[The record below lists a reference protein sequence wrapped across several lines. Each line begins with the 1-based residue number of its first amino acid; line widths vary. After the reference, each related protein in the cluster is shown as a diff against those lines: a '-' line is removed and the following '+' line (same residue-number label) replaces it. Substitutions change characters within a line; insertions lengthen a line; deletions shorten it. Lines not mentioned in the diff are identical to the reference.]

1 MSPLFLLSKSK
12 IRINTI
18 TDLSGIRKLYCSLA
32 CVNFPGLIPVLFQSL
47 NHDMPLW
54 TYLWPCST
62 VRGVSE
68 GSQDPLT
75 PPSKLHSVLQTFS
88 RVWTSFFSSGSA
100 KQSCIAGFV
109 WYVCLHGNP
118 WGWVEHI
125 PPVGYTAI
133 KPYTMF
139 NLQSWHRPNTI
150 KVINDWLNTPARQTH
165 RHQSIVRGRELQI
178 IAKAHLKII
187 CGTHN
192 ICP

>member
-75 PPSKLHSVLQTFS
+75 LPSKLHSVLQSYFQGMNLPFQLWFCKTK
-88 RVWTSFFSSGSA
+88 W
-100 KQSCIAGFV
+100 FV
-109 WYVCLHGNP
+109 WYVGLPGTP
-118 WGWVEHI
+118 WDWVEHI